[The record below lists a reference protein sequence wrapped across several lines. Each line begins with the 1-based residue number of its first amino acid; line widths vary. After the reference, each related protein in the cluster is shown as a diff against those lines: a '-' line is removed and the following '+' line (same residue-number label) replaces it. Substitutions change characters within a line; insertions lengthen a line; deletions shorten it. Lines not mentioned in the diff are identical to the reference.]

1 LGDPLLTWLCRKMV
15 VEIEDEMKIQIVE
28 LFEPMINDVT
38 IHLFVKD
45 HDCLYCNDT
54 TALVT
59 QVAELSDKVKLEIHK
74 GDVDQGKAVEYG
86 VKHVPGIVLHGKE
99 EYKVRF
105 YGIPAGHEFSALV
118 GSIVD
123 VSTGTAPLEP
133 DIIEDISAID
143 KPIHIQV
150 FTTPQC
156 PYCPGMVRL
165 AHQAAILNPL
175 IEADMIEALEF
186 QELAT
191 KYAVFGVPKT
201 IFNETVSAEGL
212 TPPEMFLEKLFAAI
226 GE

>member
-1 LGDPLLTWLCRKMV
+1 LEEITIV
-15 VEIEDEMKIQIVE
+15 VEIDDNTKEQIIE
-28 LFEPMINDVT
+28 LFEPLTEDVT
-38 IHLFVKD
+38 VHLFVRD

-59 QVAELSDKVKLEIHK
+59 QVAALSDKVKVETHK
-74 GDVDQGKAVEYG
+74 GELDEGKAAEFG
-86 VKHVPGIVLHGKE
+86 VKRVPGIVLHGKD

-105 YGIPAGHEFSALV
+105 YGIPAGHEFSALI

-123 VSTGTAPLEP
+123 VSTGIAPLAP
-133 DIIEDISAID
+133 DIIEDIAAID

-156 PYCPGMVRL
+156 PYCPGAVRL
-165 AHQAAILNPL
+165 AHQAAIINPM

-191 KYAVFGVPKT
+191 KYAVFGVPKS
-201 IFNETVSAEGL
+201 IFNEKTSAEGL
-212 TPPEMFLEKLFAAI
+212 TPPEMFVEKLYESI